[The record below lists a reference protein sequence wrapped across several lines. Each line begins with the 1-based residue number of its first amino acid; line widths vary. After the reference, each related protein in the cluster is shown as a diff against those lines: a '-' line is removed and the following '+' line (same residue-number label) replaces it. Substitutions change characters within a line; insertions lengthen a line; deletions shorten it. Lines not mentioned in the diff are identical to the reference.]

1 MSIILYT
8 THCPKCLV
16 LEKKLASKNIEFE
29 EITDN
34 ELMLKKGFTMVPV
47 LEVDG
52 KIMDFKEANTWIN
65 DCLCRT
71 WRENQD

>member
-1 MSIILYT
+1 MSVILYT

-16 LEKKLASKNIEFE
+16 LKKKLESKNIEFE

-47 LEVDG
+47 LEVDD
-52 KIMDFKEANTWIN
+52 KTMDFKEANTWIN
-65 DCLCRT
+65 
-71 WRENQD
+71 EH

>member
-1 MSIILYT
+1 MSVILYT

-34 ELMLKKGFTMVPV
+34 ELMLKKGFTIV
-47 LEVDG
+47 
-52 KIMDFKEANTWIN
+52 K
-65 DCLCRT
+65 
-71 WRENQD
+71 